1 MVFFRCVVCAKH
13 IDNHECFWKET
24 HSISIGIHNI
34 SVLGSKRYISYS
46 DTWHSLLPHWW
57 NCHSDVR
64 LWVYCDVI
72 NILSVLES
80 TGILFT
86 MAIVRHT
93 TQYSDVSILKSNYF
107 MYNTCISIVLELNIL
122 KYPNL
127 MCKYIKILYFCRP
140 TWT

>member
-1 MVFFRCVVCAKH
+1 MLRDCEMAGSYRCIIFRHLILNMFFFRCVVCAKH

-24 HSISIGIHNI
+24 HSISIGIHKI

-93 TQYSDVSILKSNYF
+93 TQYSDVSILKSKYF
-107 MYNTCISIVLELNIL
+107 MYMHFYRART
-122 KYPNL
+122 
-127 MCKYIKILYFCRP
+127 
-140 TWT
+140 